1 MPYRSLL
8 QSLVG
13 CVDGALGALLMDAS
27 GEVVVEAGTGEE
39 RHRLIAAYQGIA
51 LMRLKTAELSCET
64 GPVQHVYCRYAT
76 GQVILR
82 PLKDGYYLVLSLSSA
97 ANVGQGL
104 HRSAETQRHVNA
116 EL

>member
-1 MPYRSLL
+1 MPYESLL
-8 QSLVG
+8 RSLVG
-13 CVDGALGALLMDAS
+13 SVEGALGALLMDAS
-27 GEVVVEAGTGEE
+27 GEVVVEAGNGEE

-51 LMRLKTAELSCET
+51 LVRLKTTEESCET
-64 GPVQHVYCRYAT
+64 GKVQHVCCRYAT

-97 ANVGQGL
+97 AIVGEGL
-104 HRSAETQRHVNA
+104 HRSAETQRRMNA